1 MFLRPFTIFLAAFIV
16 VTVATTAKQGRYID
30 NTVNYDNDDDYQ
42 NNQELLNLVKK
53 SLGSTV
59 NMLDFALDNYAY

>member
-1 MFLRPFTIFLAAFIV
+1 MFLRPVTIFLAAFIV
-16 VTVATTAKQGRYID
+16 VTVATATKQGRYLD
-30 NTVNYDNDDDYQ
+30 DTVNYDNDDYQ